1 MYLRRQ
7 RKWRCVAAVC
17 TVVFLY
23 GITLLRTST
32 IVTKQTRKHRP
43 ICSFDVIREH
53 CVKHNYFPTGGHWVK
68 DKHGQEVFV
77 PDICGFTESA
87 INSKEAQHCLKRR
100 EVKRMLFLGDSNGIK
115 YFETMVDL
123 LNQTFSCK
131 LEKEHRSPNYMPDVT
146 YFTNGTRLNAIDIVV
161 HYRDCRQC
169 YETLVACSAP
179 HEHGDSFTVKLEFLA
194 MEYFLDT
201 EVTTVRTKKQ
211 KNIGRAG
218 WHHSTSTQEFIFS
231 EYLKMQPYPDV
242 ILLFSSNH
250 DKARNVLEKMR
261 ADMEY
266 LKSLINLYVPSTTE
280 LFWFSILSEHN
291 DKKPKAYRNRKY
303 ERKYAANEYI
313 QLTNRHL
320 FEVLLPEWSKR
331 DSVIKPFFDIYSMSY
346 GVLHWS
352 TDGIHRVRDWYRAVM
367 SRWLQTFCV

>member
-1 MYLRRQ
+1 MATCSRRQ
-7 RKWRCVAAVC
+7 RKWRWVAAVC
-17 TVVFLY
+17 AVVLL
-23 GITLLRTST
+23 TLTALRTST
-32 IVTKQTRKHRP
+32 STRMRQP
-43 ICSFDVIREH
+43 ICSFDVIREY
-53 CVKHNYFPTGGHWVK
+53 CVKHNYFPTGGHWVN
-68 DKHGQEVFV
+68 DKHEDEVFV
-77 PDICGFTESA
+77 PDICRFTEPA
-87 INSKEAQHCLKRR
+87 IKADKVHNCLKRR
-100 EVKRMLFLGDSNGIK
+100 EVKRMLFLGDSNGIR
-115 YFETMVDL
+115 YFEAMVRL

-131 LEKEHRSPNYMPDVT
+131 IEKEHRSPDYMPDVT
-146 YFTNGTRLNAIDIVV
+146 YFTSGTRLNATDIVV

-169 YETLVACSAP
+169 YETLVACTATKKQ
-179 HEHGDSFTVKLEFLA
+179 GVGFTIKLEFLA

-211 KNIGRAG
+211 NNIGRAG

-231 EYLKMQPYPDV
+231 EYLKKQPYPDV

-266 LKSLINLYVPSTTE
+266 LKSLINLYVPRTTE
-280 LFWFSILSEHN
+280 VFWFSILSEYN
-291 DKKPKAYRNRKY
+291 ERKPKTYRNRKY
-303 ERKYAANEYI
+303 ERKYPANEYI

-320 FEVLLPEWSKR
+320 FDVLLSELSKR

-352 TDGIHRVRDWYRAVM
+352 TDGIHRVRHWYRAIM

>member
-1 MYLRRQ
+1 MYMRRQ

-17 TVVFLY
+17 AVVFLY
-23 GITLLRTST
+23 GITLLRTRT
-32 IVTKQTRKHRP
+32 ILTKQTRMHRP
-43 ICSFDVIREH
+43 ICSFDIIKEH

-68 DKHGQEVFV
+68 DKNGQEVFM

-87 INSKEAQHCLKRR
+87 INPKEAQNCLKRR

-115 YFETMVDL
+115 YFETVVDL
-123 LNQTFSCK
+123 LNQTLSCK
-131 LEKEHRSPNYMPDVT
+131 LEKEHHSPNFMPDVT
-146 YFTNGTRLNAIDIVV
+146 YFTNGTRLNATDIVV

-169 YETLVACSAP
+169 YETLVVCSTP
-179 HEHGDSFTVKLEFLA
+179 RGHGDRFTVKLEFLA

-211 KNIGRAG
+211 NNIGRAG

-231 EYLKMQPYPDV
+231 EYLKMQAYPDV

-266 LKSLINLYVPSTTE
+266 LKSIINLYVPSTTE
-280 LFWFSILSEHN
+280 LIWFSILSEHN

-352 TDGIHRVRDWYRAVM
+352 TDGIHRERHWYRAVI